1 MVARI
6 GPPPIMSFLSSLIP
20 SLNEGCE
27 LTPAEIESICP
38 ALASPE
44 VSASEKAAFLI
55 ALADKG
61 ETGAEIAGFA
71 ECFRGMARASPL
83 DRWSDEGIDVCGT
96 GGDRSGTF
104 NISTVV
110 TFILAA
116 SGVPVLKHGNRSIT
130 SKCGSADLLEAL
142 GVRIDADDAML
153 TRAMEELG
161 FVFLFAPEFHP
172 AFKEIGPV
180 RKQLAERGRRSIF
193 NILGPLIN
201 PAKPAH
207 QLLGVFDGSIV
218 PVMADA
224 LHRLGLAAG
233 LVVHGALDRGRG
245 IDEMTVVTENTTAGF
260 GRLVDHP
267 NRIAAA
273 DVGLSEAPFEHLMG
287 GDLQENLALLDRVL
301 DGTAPSGL
309 IDTIILNGATGLFVA
324 GRVGSIRDGVEPA
337 REQLLEG
344 GVKDLLER
352 TRAFYQS

>member
-1 MVARI
+1 
-6 GPPPIMSFLSSLIP
+6 MSLLSSLLP
-20 SLNEGCE
+20 SLKEGCE
-27 LTPAEIESICP
+27 LTPAEIESICA
-38 ALASPE
+38 ALASAE
-44 VSASEKAAFLI
+44 VGATEKAAFLI

-71 ECFRGMARASPL
+71 GCFRGMARASPL

-96 GGDRSGTF
+96 GGDKSGTF

-142 GVRIDADDAML
+142 GVRIDAHDALL
-153 TRAMEELG
+153 TAAMEELG
-161 FVFLFAPEFHP
+161 FVFLFAPAFHP

-180 RKQLAERGRRSIF
+180 RKELAERGRRSIF

-201 PAKPAH
+201 PARPAH
-207 QLLGVFDGSIV
+207 QLLGVFDESIV

-224 LHRLGLAAG
+224 LHRLGLTAG
-233 LVVHGALDRGRG
+233 LVVHGALGNGRG
-245 IDEMTVVTENTTAGF
+245 IDELTVVTDNTTAGF

-273 DVGLSEAPFEHLMG
+273 DAGLPKAPFEHLMG

-309 IDTIILNGATGLFVA
+309 IDTIVLNGATGLFVA
-324 GRVGSIRDGVEPA
+324 GRVESIRDGVELA
-337 REQLLEG
+337 REQLLGG

-352 TRAFYQS
+352 TKAFYQS